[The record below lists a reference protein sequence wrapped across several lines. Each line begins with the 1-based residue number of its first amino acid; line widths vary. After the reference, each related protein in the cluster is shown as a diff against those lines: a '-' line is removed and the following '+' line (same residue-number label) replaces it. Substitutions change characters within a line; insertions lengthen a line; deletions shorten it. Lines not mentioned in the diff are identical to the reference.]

1 MPKGIV
7 YLVGAG
13 PGNPDLLTVR
23 AKELIETA
31 EVLVYDYLVHPAF
44 THFLSEECEQI
55 CVGKRKGFHSK
66 SQEAIQKILVAKA
79 KEGKRV
85 VRLKGGDPFL
95 FGRGGEEAKELA
107 EAGIEFE
114 VVPGITAAMGAS
126 AYSGIPLTDRSSNAT
141 LVFVT
146 GHENPEKL
154 DTTVDWESLP
164 KKNSMV
170 CVYMGVANLEKIVE
184 RLIGGGFSDTTPVA
198 CVEWATLGHQRIC
211 RGKLGTIKTEAER
224 FGLKAPAVIM
234 VGENA
239 AMSEDLSWFEKKPLQ
254 GRRLVVTRS
263 QGQAS
268 ELSAM
273 LEKRGAE
280 VIGLPLIS
288 ISGNVDSQ
296 TSEDVFS
303 EIASYDWLVFS
314 SPNGVRYFFE
324 AFFAKFEDIRSL
336 GFLRIAAVGKS
347 TAKEIKKYFV
357 STDLMP
363 DEANAESL
371 ADALIAT
378 DSLDSAKVL
387 VVAGNLGRD
396 VLIDKLEEARAI
408 VDRFEVYKT
417 VYTDLSENPAAK
429 QFREQGADG
438 ILFTSSSGVRSFLEQ
453 AKHLAL
459 GEGALRPKTIS
470 IGPITSETMKQLGLP
485 VDLQAKDASLESLV
499 EAVVKRFG
507 KEA

>member
-1 MPKGIV
+1 MPEGIV

-13 PGNPDLLTVR
+13 PGNPELLTVR
-23 AKELIETA
+23 AKELIESA
-31 EVLVYDYLVHPAF
+31 QALVYDYLVHPAF
-44 THFLSEECEQI
+44 MHLVPRDCEMI

-66 SQEAIQKILVAKA
+66 PQSEIQAILLRKA

-95 FGRGGEEAKELA
+95 FGRGGEEAKALQ

-126 AYSGIPLTDRSSNAT
+126 AYSGIPLTDRNTNAT

-146 GHENPEKL
+146 GHEDPQKM
-154 DTTVDWESLP
+154 DTTVDWASLP
-164 KKNSMV
+164 KKNSMI
-170 CVYMGVANLEKIVE
+170 CVYMGVSNLEPMAR
-184 RLIGGGFSDTTPVA
+184 RLIEGGFPRDTPVA

-211 RGKLGTIKTEAER
+211 RGKLDTISEVSKA
-224 FGLKAPAVIM
+224 FGLKAPAIIM

-239 AMSEDLSWFEKKPLQ
+239 AMSEELSWFEKKPLQ
-254 GRRLVVTRS
+254 GRRFVVTRS
-263 QGQAS
+263 RGQAS
-268 ELSAM
+268 ELSAK
-273 LEKRGAE
+273 LERLGAE

-288 ISGNVDSQ
+288 ITRNIDPQ
-296 TSEDVFS
+296 TKEDVFK

-314 SPNGVRYFFE
+314 SPNGVRFFFE
-324 AFFAKFEDIRSL
+324 AFFETFEDIRSL

-347 TAKEIKKYFV
+347 TAKEIKKYYV
-357 STDLMP
+357 TTDLIP

-378 DSLDSAKVL
+378 DSMDSAKIL

-417 VYTDLSENPAAK
+417 EQTDLSEQPAAK

-438 ILFTSSSGVRSFLEQ
+438 ILFTSSSGVRSFVEQ
-453 AKHLAL
+453 AKHLQL
-459 GEGALRPKTIS
+459 GDGALRPKTIS
-470 IGPITSETMKQLGLP
+470 IGKITSAAMKEMGLP
-485 VDLQAKDASLESLV
+485 VDLQAKEASLDSLV

-507 KEA
+507 K